1 MTLPQGCTAA
11 IGHFATSIFMW
22 PHLYLCDILM
32 QLFTHGVSIVVPML
46 SMYVQNLWSSQQ
58 ASQADAA
65 GLGSTPLL
73 WTSKWR

>member
-46 SMYVQNLWSSQQ
+46 SMYVQNLWSSQ
-58 ASQADAA
+58 
-65 GLGSTPLL
+65 
-73 WTSKWR
+73 